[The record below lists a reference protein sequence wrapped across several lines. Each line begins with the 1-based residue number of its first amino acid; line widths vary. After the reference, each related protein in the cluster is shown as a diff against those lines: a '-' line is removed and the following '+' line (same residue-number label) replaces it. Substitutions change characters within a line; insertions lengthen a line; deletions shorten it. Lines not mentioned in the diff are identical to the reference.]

1 MLCFFQRIIER
12 KAPLSRRTKDDISFH
27 EVKSRWMIASEDAK
41 KPKEE
46 ERTPS
51 VRPAVVQLPLLF
63 NFVGKG
69 SDAKPHQSDLQSS
82 SSPYATCALL
92 LSARGAR
99 DIAI

>member
-51 VRPAVVQLPLLF
+51 
-63 NFVGKG
+63 
-69 SDAKPHQSDLQSS
+69 
-82 SSPYATCALL
+82 
-92 LSARGAR
+92 
-99 DIAI
+99 